1 MTLLGKEAWICGRS
15 HLQALILVV
24 RSLLSFVPVAMAT
37 GTNDNNVPVAH
48 GKGHI
53 PGGRTRPLPVNQCGP
68 QWSHADTVCPCAT
81 PLKLIR
87 VWHLVSD
94 CNARHWRFS
103 SRTDWQNMHKFQSN
117 PPVAMKCCRPTAPCC
132 RDFSIYVMYT
142 NTITIS
148 L

>member
-1 MTLLGKEAWICGRS
+1 MLGAVFP
-15 HLQALILVV
+15 LA
-24 RSLLSFVPVAMAT
+24 SFVPVGMPT
-37 GTNDNNVPVAH
+37 GTRGCSATQPPHAL
-48 GKGHI
+48 
-53 PGGRTRPLPVNQCGP
+53 PYTPTGRTRPLPVNQSGP

-81 PLKLIR
+81 PLKLVR

-94 CNARHWRFS
+94 CNAGYERFS